1 MAGDWLKFDKATPD
15 KPEVFA
21 IASDLGIDPDAVV
34 GKLMRIWSWF
44 DSHTEDGNARCVTS
58 ALLDRIAGVTGFVQ
72 SMQKTGWVVVTDD
85 GVSLPNFGFHC
96 GETAKSRAQNNKRI
110 SKYRACNGKSVTSA
124 LQNHVPEKRREEK
137 KREEEKQ
144 KQKHT
149 PDGDAPKKPKS
160 RKHPIPD
167 DFALS
172 ERVKAWAIEK
182 GYTRIEERLDYFI
195 GKAKASG
202 YQYADWD
209 QAFMNSIRED
219 WAKLPPIKSANGGRV
234 KL

>member
-137 KREEEKQ
+137 R
-144 KQKHT
+144 
-149 PDGDAPKKPKS
+149 
-160 RKHPIPD
+160 RKARAEH
-167 DFALS
+167 FA
-172 ERVKAWAIEK
+172 
-182 GYTRIEERLDYFI
+182 
-195 GKAKASG
+195 
-202 YQYADWD
+202 
-209 QAFMNSIRED
+209 
-219 WAKLPPIKSANGGRV
+219 
-234 KL
+234 

>member
-96 GETAKSRAQNNKRI
+96 GETAKARAQNNKRI

-124 LQNHVPEKRREEK
+124 LQNHVPEKRREE
-137 KREEEKQ
+137 
-144 KQKHT
+144 
-149 PDGDAPKKPKS
+149 
-160 RKHPIPD
+160 
-167 DFALS
+167 
-172 ERVKAWAIEK
+172 
-182 GYTRIEERLDYFI
+182 
-195 GKAKASG
+195 
-202 YQYADWD
+202 
-209 QAFMNSIRED
+209 
-219 WAKLPPIKSANGGRV
+219 
-234 KL
+234 